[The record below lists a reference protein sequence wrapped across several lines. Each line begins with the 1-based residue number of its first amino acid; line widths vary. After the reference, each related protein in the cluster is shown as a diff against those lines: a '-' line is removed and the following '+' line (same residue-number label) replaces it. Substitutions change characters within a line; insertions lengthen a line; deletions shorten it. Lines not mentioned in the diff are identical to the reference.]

1 MDSGSIPLILTV
13 VLLLVVFYFLRGRG
27 GGVGNRPELVQSL
40 LTEVKLNQALVET
53 FQLRQKPKKFE
64 MTSWEVYKTSI
75 DFLEESLQDTLANA
89 FGMFEDFNKQIK
101 IAKKEKSNSY
111 MDIDIAKLREPLAK
125 SRKGLEDWLEETTG
139 HRELPTRYPSLFGSL
154 FGER

>member
-64 MTSWEVYKTSI
+64 MTSWEIYKTSI

-89 FGMFEDFNKQIK
+89 FGMVEDFNQQIQ
-101 IAKKEKSNSY
+101 IAKKEKSLSY
-111 MDIDIAKLREPLAK
+111 MNIDVAKLRGPLAK
-125 SRKGLEDWLEETTG
+125 SKKGLEDWLEETTG
-139 HRELPTRYPSLFGSL
+139 HRELPTRYPSPFGWL